1 MAANGFDKISIRI
14 PPQWDAEWYR
24 VHFRD
29 VLSKGD
35 VRTAHGVGV
44 SITGR
49 SDEPATLTAAVDL
62 SGTGVTGTLPASKI
76 DAAIAR
82 DSEVT
87 AAISALNLGTAS
99 QEDIGTSGAT
109 VPLLDGA
116 NTHASAKCT
125 LFSVG
130 TATPAGTQAA
140 NADTSGATLADLEAE
155 VNAIKQTLRTFG
167 LIAP

>member
-14 PPQWDAEWYR
+14 PAQWDAEWYR

-35 VRTAHGVGV
+35 VRTARGVGV

-62 SGTGVTGTLPASKI
+62 AGSGVTGILPASKI

-87 AAISALNLGTAS
+87 SAISALNLGTAS
-99 QEDIGTSGAT
+99 QEDIGTSGAA
-109 VPLLDGA
+109 VPLLNAA
-116 NTHASAKCT
+116 NTHASAKCI

-140 NADTSGATLADLEAE
+140 NADTSGATLGQLETE
-155 VNAIKQTLRTFG
+155 VNELKAILRTFG
-167 LIAP
+167 LISP